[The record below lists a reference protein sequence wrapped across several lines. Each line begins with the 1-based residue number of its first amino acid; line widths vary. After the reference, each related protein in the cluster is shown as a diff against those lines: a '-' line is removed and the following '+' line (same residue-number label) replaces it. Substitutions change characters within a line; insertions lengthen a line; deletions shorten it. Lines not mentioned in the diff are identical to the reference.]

1 MKNIVI
7 AGAGTMGASMAECF
21 SENGYR
27 VYVYDAFEESLE
39 KGKNLIYVN
48 QETLVNE
55 GTITANQ
62 SKKVL
67 NNISF
72 HTNIDIFKKAELVV
86 ESIIENVEIK
96 KDFYSKISKIVSE
109 DCIICTNTSALPIT
123 LLSQSV
129 DKPERFLGMHWFN
142 PSHIIPLI
150 EIIKGNDTSD
160 ETAQQVYKI
169 SKQINK
175 QPVIVNKDVPGF
187 VANRLQF
194 ALLREALHIVD
205 NEIMSIEDV
214 DKVVKY
220 ALGFRY
226 ACFGPFEVA
235 DFGGLDTFEHIS
247 KFLNPFL
254 ANNSSVSK
262 TLEDLVTN
270 ENYGVK
276 NQKGFYDY
284 TDGKDKQA
292 IEKRDEYYLKLY
304 ETLYK

>member
-1 MKNIVI
+1 
-7 AGAGTMGASMAECF
+7 
-21 SENGYR
+21 
-27 VYVYDAFEESLE
+27 
-39 KGKNLIYVN
+39 
-48 QETLVNE
+48 
-55 GTITANQ
+55 
-62 SKKVL
+62 
-67 NNISF
+67 
-72 HTNIDIFKKAELVV
+72 
-86 ESIIENVEIK
+86 
-96 KDFYSKISKIVSE
+96 
-109 DCIICTNTSALPIT
+109 
-123 LLSQSV
+123 
-129 DKPERFLGMHWFN
+129 MHWFN